1 MYPKSEIL
9 FPHRNVCT
17 LKNLRGRKWQK
28 LVEKVATLPET
39 HEESLAFSLLIIR
52 LCNCLNCNLGSYK
65 ASLGCVTCAKRA
77 VIGFKESDEALLKLF
92 EQARREVAEFLA
104 SVPEDELLCESD

>member
-1 MYPKSEIL
+1 M
-9 FPHRNVCT
+9 
-17 LKNLRGRKWQK
+17 
-28 LVEKVATLPET
+28 ATLPET

>member
-1 MYPKSEIL
+1 M
-9 FPHRNVCT
+9 
-17 LKNLRGRKWQK
+17 
-28 LVEKVATLPET
+28 PET